1 MENPKSELKFKKIP
15 GQNILLGI
23 DIGGSL
29 SKISIVTANSEKE
42 TIRDILK
49 EYKHLKELE
58 TNDFILNLLFFK
70 SSDIIPLLKKINNIY
85 KINQIYTTGGGAYK
99 YYQIIKSNFKNIEF
113 LKCDELKSLVNGYI
127 FMNEYKLIY
136 KIENLYFYLFFL
148 IIFLYF

>member
-49 EYKHLKELE
+49 E
-58 TNDFILNLLFFK
+58 
-70 SSDIIPLLKKINNIY
+70 
-85 KINQIYTTGGGAYK
+85 
-99 YYQIIKSNFKNIEF
+99 
-113 LKCDELKSLVNGYI
+113 
-127 FMNEYKLIY
+127 
-136 KIENLYFYLFFL
+136 
-148 IIFLYF
+148 

>member
-49 EYKHLKELE
+49 EYKNLKELE

-70 SSDIIPLLKKINNIY
+70 SSDIIPLLKSTNLKPLNN
-85 KINQIYTTGGGAYK
+85 
-99 YYQIIKSNFKNIEF
+99 SHKNI
-113 LKCDELKSLVNGYI
+113 LKPPSI
-127 FMNEYKLIY
+127 FTTEITPKYNSKNPIFSR
-136 KIENLYFYLFFL
+136 IPFFFFYLK
-148 IIFLYF
+148 IR